1 MLRSHLGRGING
13 VLLITSKRWLFLV
26 AFPAGHGA
34 VDWGSAALWILAPAM
49 VLSMGISPWQ
59 LGLLFAAQRVAAA
72 ITHTPAGHLG
82 DTVATRGRF
91 LLLTFWWVAF
101 AQLSASV
108 LDGYWLVLVFL
119 AIASA
124 GSAAWHPVATG
135 TMVQQMPNR
144 RAFALGVHYIGGTAA
159 EIVAPL
165 LVGFLLVSMDWRQA
179 LQINTIPAIVMGLV
193 FFRLARM
200 VPPPHK
206 SLEKSSLLELVRA
219 MTRPTALLIII
230 MLPLH
235 DMAVIAFSSMMPL
248 YLQETRGFSSSLT
261 GIAFSTFVISGAL
274 LAPLIGRLSDRYVRR
289 PIAAIGLL
297 GGGVT
302 AFLIAIGTG
311 TPTLFVLL
319 ALTGFF
325 LLAVRPVIV
334 AMALETI
341 GKRESTVLGLIA
353 TIGEIGGAIGAIAAG
368 LVATSNVVNAILLS
382 ASISM
387 FAGVIL
393 CFSSMSGKIRKL
405 HLP

>member
-1 MLRSHLGRGING
+1 MT
-13 VLLITSKRWLFLV
+13 TSKRWLFLV

-59 LGLLFAAQRVAAA
+59 LGLLFAAQRVASA
-72 ITHTPAGHLG
+72 ISHTPAGLIG
-82 DTVATRGRF
+82 DNVAKRGKF
-91 LLLTFWWVAF
+91 LLLTFWWVAI
-101 AQLSASV
+101 AQLAASV

-124 GSAAWHPVATG
+124 GSAAWHPVAMG
-135 TMVQQMPNR
+135 TMVQEMPNR

-159 EIVAPL
+159 EVIAPL
-165 LVGFLLVSMDWRQA
+165 LVGFLLVFTDWRQA
-179 LQINTIPAIVMGLV
+179 LQINTIPAIVVGLI

-200 VPPPHK
+200 VPPPN
-206 SLEKSSLLELVRA
+206 SGTERSSLLELIRA

-235 DMAVIAFSSMMPL
+235 DMAVIAFSSMTPL

-261 GIAFSTFVISGAL
+261 GIGFSIFVISGAL
-274 LAPLIGRLSDRYVRR
+274 LAPLIGRLSDRSVRR

-302 AFLIAIGTG
+302 ALFIAIGTG

-325 LLAVRPVIV
+325 LLSVRPVIV

-353 TIGEIGGAIGAIAAG
+353 TIGEVGAATGAIVAG
-368 LVATSNVVNAILLS
+368 LVATVNVANALLLS
-382 ASISM
+382 AGISI
-387 FAGVIL
+387 FAGVVICL
-393 CFSSMSGKIRKL
+393 SGMGGKSRKPL
-405 HLP
+405 VSTQ